1 MSSGYTDRDT
11 IAILNDRYNL
21 VKKIGKGATSS
32 VYLGYDS
39 KEKSNELFAFKIL
52 KHDNNNNN
60 NTTSFEENKIFQNE
74 ASILS
79 NISHPNIVTL
89 YESSTNAS
97 LKKTNGKS
105 KTISFIRTEYLE
117 FGDLFDYVYYPKK
130 GFGENLSRLLM
141 NSIISGIEHTHNTG
155 YVHRDLKTENI
166 MMNSSFNVKIVDFG
180 FATKIEGINKNGK
193 HMQYLGTPVYAAPEL
208 HFKVPYNGIANDI
221 FSLGVIMFVLVTGC
235 LPFRMDIPNDQFYCC
250 IVKGDYEMF
259 WKKQHFKLSESF
271 MQLFNNMIA
280 FDPIQRPSIA
290 EIKESEWL
298 REGNYSIDNYYN
310 LRKECIKRHSIIQK
324 KKAMKNSINKN

>member
-1 MSSGYTDRDT
+1 MSTNDT
-11 IAILNDRYNL
+11 LP
-21 VKKIGKGATSS
+21 T
-32 VYLGYDS
+32 
-39 KEKSNELFAFKIL
+39 
-52 KHDNNNNN
+52 
-60 NTTSFEENKIFQNE
+60 NE

-105 KTISFIRTEYLE
+105 KTISFIRTEYLA

-141 NSIISGIEHTHNTG
+141 NSIISGIEHIHNSG

-208 HFKVPYNGIANDI
+208 HFKVPY
-221 FSLGVIMFVLVTGC
+221 
-235 LPFRMDIPNDQFYCC
+235 
-250 IVKGDYEMF
+250 
-259 WKKQHFKLSESF
+259 SF
-271 MQLFNNMIA
+271 I
-280 FDPIQRPSIA
+280 
-290 EIKESEWL
+290 
-298 REGNYSIDNYYN
+298 
-310 LRKECIKRHSIIQK
+310 LRKLHPTKVLHYPHICYTHYKDIHYVLK
-324 KKAMKNSINKN
+324 